1 MGIMMKQ
8 EELENYIYTY
18 GKDLYSFCCCV
29 TRSRQEADDLYQ
41 DTFLK
46 LFEMN
51 GKLVIRSNPKS
62 YLMSVALN
70 LYRNHKR
77 KLLGRQKIMGIPVS
91 VDETVNDIPSAERAV
106 EDRMISG
113 EECRIVR
120 QAVKMLPDKY
130 RIPILL
136 SYMEDLPI
144 ADIAALLQIPEGTVK
159 TRIHRAKRMLKERLE
174 GQL

>member
-1 MGIMMKQ
+1 MG
-8 EELENYIYTY
+8 T
-18 GKDLYSFCCCV
+18 
-29 TRSRQEADDLYQ
+29 
-41 DTFLK
+41 
-46 LFEMN
+46 
-51 GKLVIRSNPKS
+51 
-62 YLMSVALN
+62 
-70 LYRNHKR
+70 
-77 KLLGRQKIMGIPVS
+77 PVS

-120 QAVKMLPDKY
+120 QAVKMLSDKY